1 MYEFKSWWAGFV
13 ITHHTVET
21 KPEVEEI
28 ISDLQQKL
36 NVGELKQKTCGVNIT
51 VDSLCIDLKGRKGN
65 TKYLNLKAEKS
76 ARH

>member
-13 ITHHTVET
+13 ITNHTVET
-21 KPEVEEI
+21 KPDVEEI

-36 NVGELKQKTCGVNIT
+36 NAGEVKQKTCGVNIT
-51 VDSLCIDLKGRKGN
+51 IDSLCIDLKSGN
-65 TKYLNLKAEKS
+65 QIIKYINLKAEKS